1 LTSEFCAT
9 APHALWHMRRYWEM
23 RREITCVSANELEWG
38 SAATTATTRTTTPP
52 GGDSLEL

>member
-1 LTSEFCAT
+1 
-9 APHALWHMRRYWEM
+9 MRRYWEM

-52 GGDSLEL
+52 GGDSLES